1 MEEDDISQMEEEE
14 EEEEVEL
21 VINRIK
27 ARKENTDAAY
37 SALSGTGPL
46 TIPDPDPDS
55 ALFRN

>member
-1 MEEDDISQMEEEE
+1 MEEDDISQM

-27 ARKENTDAAY
+27 ARKENKDAAY